1 MNARL
6 VPALASTLV
15 VAFLGMSFWYY
26 QTYSLEITDPA
37 FFAKTFAQ
45 RLACMSAW
53 VAVWSW
59 VSYSVFGRAQISQ
72 NIAITAAAGLVD
84 VTVLILALPWL
95 FFAMGWPWP
104 HSFHEI
110 MRTVLVILVAFVQLR
125 MVWGLLNKQ
134 LVLVWAMGGS
144 IALGVIGLQNW
155 AEQNDTAS
163 LKSLPYEGNIYPAY
177 WVAPTP
183 SSLDRG
189 LDELWEKAGW
199 MAVSTID

>member
-6 VPALASTLV
+6 VPVLTSVLV
-15 VAFLGMSFWYY
+15 LAFLGASFWYY

-37 FFAKTFAQ
+37 FFTKTFAQ
-45 RLACMSAW
+45 RLTWMSVW
-53 VAVWSW
+53 VAAWSW
-59 VSYSVFGRAQISQ
+59 VSYSVHGRGQISQ
-72 NIAITAAAGLVD
+72 NVAITAAAGLVD
-84 VTVLILALPWL
+84 VTVLVLAVPWL

-104 HSFHEI
+104 HAFHEI
-110 MRTVLVILVAFVQLR
+110 MRTVLVILVALVQLR
-125 MVWGLLNKQ
+125 VVWGFLNNQ
-134 LVLVWAMGGS
+134 LVLVWAIAGS

-177 WVAPTP
+177 WVAPAP

-199 MAVSTID
+199 AK

>member
-6 VPALASTLV
+6 VPFLTSVLV
-15 VAFLGMSFWYY
+15 LAFLGVSFWYY

-45 RLACMSAW
+45 RLAWMSVW
-53 VAVWSW
+53 VAAWSW
-59 VSYSVFGRAQISQ
+59 VSYSVLGRGQIRQ
-72 NIAITAAAGLVD
+72 NIAITAAAGLLD
-84 VTVLILALPWL
+84 VTVLVLAVPWL
-95 FFAMGWPWP
+95 FFVMGWPWP
-104 HSFHEI
+104 HAFHEI
-110 MRTVLVILVAFVQLR
+110 MRTVLVILVALVQLR
-125 MVWGLLNKQ
+125 MVCGFFNQ
-134 LVLVWAMGGS
+134 RLVLVWAIAGS
-144 IALGVIGLQNW
+144 ISLGVIGLQNW

-177 WVAPTP
+177 WVAPAP

-199 MAVSTID
+199 AK

>member
-26 QTYSLEITDPA
+26 QTYSLEITDSA
-37 FFAKTFAQ
+37 FFAKTLAQ

-53 VAVWSW
+53 VAAWSW

-72 NIAITAAAGLVD
+72 NIAITAAAGLID
-84 VTVLILALPWL
+84 VAVLIVALPWL
-95 FFAMGWPWP
+95 FFVMGWPWP

-110 MRTVLVILVAFVQLR
+110 MRTVLVILVALVQLR
-125 MVWGLLNKQ
+125 MVWCLLDKQ

-144 IALGVIGLQNW
+144 LAMGVMGLQNW

-163 LKSLPYEGNIYPAY
+163 LKRLPYEGNIYPAY
-177 WVAPTP
+177 WVAQVPA
-183 SSLDRG
+183 SLDRG

-199 MAVSTID
+199 NN

>member
-6 VPALASTLV
+6 ALASTSAMV
-15 VAFLGMSFWYY
+15 AAFLGMNFWYY

-45 RLACMSAW
+45 RLAWMSAW

-59 VSYSVFGRAQISQ
+59 FSYSINGHAQIRQ
-72 NIAITAAAGLVD
+72 NIALTAAAGLVD
-84 VTVLILALPWL
+84 VTIVLLAVPWV

-104 HSFHEI
+104 NAFHEI
-110 MRTVLVILVAFVQLR
+110 MRTVLVILVALVQLR
-125 MVWGLLNKQ
+125 LVWGFLNKR
-134 LVLVWAMGGS
+134 LVLLWALAGCV
-144 IALGVIGLQNW
+144 ALGVIGLQNW

-177 WVAPTP
+177 WVMPAEPN
-183 SSLDRG
+183 LDTG
-189 LDELWEKAGW
+189 LDELWNEAGW
-199 MAVSTID
+199 GRVK